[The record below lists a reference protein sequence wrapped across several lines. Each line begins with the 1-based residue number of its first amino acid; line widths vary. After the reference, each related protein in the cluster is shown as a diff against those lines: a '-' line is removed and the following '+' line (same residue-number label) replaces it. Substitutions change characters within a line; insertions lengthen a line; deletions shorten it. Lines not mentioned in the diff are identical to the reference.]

1 MRMKSHNNQ
10 SNQIEKGIEPTKS
23 YRADIYKFDINT
35 KNSIVNLT
43 INNVISWDWLRM
55 RLTRSELKGLAD
67 FINNYLEN
75 YK

>member
-1 MRMKSHNNQ
+1 MKSHNNQ

-43 INNVISWDWLRM
+43 INNVISWDWLSM
-55 RLTRSELKGLAD
+55 RLRKDELKGLAD

-75 YK
+75 N

>member
-1 MRMKSHNNQ
+1 MKSHNNQ

-23 YRADIYKFDINT
+23 YRADIYTFDINT

-43 INNVISWDWLRM
+43 INNVISWDWLSM
-55 RLTRSELKGLAD
+55 RLRKDELKGLAD

-75 YK
+75 N

>member
-1 MRMKSHNNQ
+1 MESHNNQ

-35 KNSIVNLT
+35 KNSIVDLT
-43 INNVISWDWLRM
+43 INNVISWDWLSM
-55 RLTRSELKGLAD
+55 RLRKDELKGLAD

-75 YK
+75 N

>member
-1 MRMKSHNNQ
+1 MRMESHNNQ

-67 FINNYLEN
+67 FIYESIGEN
-75 YK
+75 

>member
-1 MRMKSHNNQ
+1 MGQ
-10 SNQIEKGIEPTKS
+10 EPTKS

-67 FINNYLEN
+67 FIYEVIGENNP
-75 YK
+75 